1 VEQPVFA
8 ASGVLKAFALE
19 LPKMRASQGPRLSL
33 RGEAVE
39 KRAMEMET
47 MPYSWGTHLYS
58 IGCLGSQH
66 NIPDRHTY
74 TFHGLRD
81 NYATG
86 GTRTDAQTP
95 KTR

>member
-8 ASGVLKAFALE
+8 ASGVLKAFDLE

-66 NIPDRHTY
+66 NIL
-74 TFHGLRD
+74 TFPYSDFSEYACGLAD
-81 NYATG
+81 G
-86 GTRTDAQTP
+86 P
-95 KTR
+95 P